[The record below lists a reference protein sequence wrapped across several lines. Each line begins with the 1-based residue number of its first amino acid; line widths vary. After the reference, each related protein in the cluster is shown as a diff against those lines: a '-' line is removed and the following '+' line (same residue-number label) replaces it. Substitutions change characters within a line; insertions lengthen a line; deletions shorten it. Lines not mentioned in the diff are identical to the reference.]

1 MSLLRTILTPFNVL
15 GALLVGLLLIGAA
28 YWYLSSTVPEPAAHG
43 APTAE
48 LSIILAP
55 TVTPVIPTA
64 LPVTS
69 TPTLEIPPSP
79 LPGTF
84 TNGALVQIK
93 GTGVDGLNLR
103 DEPGLDSGI
112 QYLGFEAEV
121 FTIQD
126 GPVEAD
132 GFIWWY
138 IVGFS
143 DETRFGWAAENF
155 LAIVQSP

>member
-1 MSLLRTILTPFNVL
+1 MTQLRMILTPWTVL
-15 GALLVGLLLIGAA
+15 GALVFGLVLIGGAA
-28 YWYLSSTVPEPAAHG
+28 WYLSSTVPEPAPAG

-48 LSIILAP
+48 LSVISAP
-55 TVTPVIPTA
+55 TATPPIPTA
-64 LPVTS
+64 LPITS
-69 TPTLEIPPSP
+69 TPTIEIPPSP

-84 TNGALVQIK
+84 TQGAVVQIT
-93 GTGVDGLNLR
+93 GTGADGLNLR

-112 QYLGFEAEV
+112 QYLGFESEV

-126 GPVEAD
+126 GPEEAD
-132 GFIWWY
+132 GLTWWY

-143 DETRFGWAAENF
+143 DESRAGWAAANF

>member
-1 MSLLRTILTPFNVL
+1 
-15 GALLVGLLLIGAA
+15 
-28 YWYLSSTVPEPAAHG
+28 
-43 APTAE
+43 
-48 LSIILAP
+48 
-55 TVTPVIPTA
+55 VTPLVPTA
-64 LPVTS
+64 LAITS
-69 TPTLEIPPSP
+69 TPTLEIPPSA

-143 DETRFGWAAENF
+143 DETRSGWAAENF